1 MEEFTK
7 VADYLDKANLD
18 GAFKLNQSAAINNAL
33 ITINSALL
41 QASEFYKNKKSEESD
56 TTNKEEQDTEG

>member
-18 GAFKLNQSAAINNAL
+18 GAFKLHQSAAINNAL
-33 ITINSALL
+33 VSINSALI
-41 QASEFYKNKKSEESD
+41 QASEFYKNKKSEQSD
-56 TTNKEEQDTEG
+56 TEDKEQQDTEG

>member
-18 GAFKLNQSAAINNAL
+18 GAFKLHQSAVINEAL
-33 ITINSALL
+33 VNINSALI
-41 QASEFYKNKKSEESD
+41 QASEFYKNKKSEQSD
-56 TTNKEEQDTEG
+56 TEDKEQQDT